1 LIHYQRFDA
10 FLPHIGAPDPP
21 SWEETQLR
29 MDREF
34 YDRLGSERPDVP
46 CREAGCAR
54 GAVRLSVFCKVHHF
68 QQVQRRPCPFT
79 D

>member
-1 LIHYQRFDA
+1 
-10 FLPHIGAPDPP
+10 
-21 SWEETQLR
+21 